1 MEGDSGRGELVIS
14 AVSEKF
20 KSKFVQAD
28 EKLVCY
34 WSSGVG
40 ERELYSLRLVSKFM
54 YCNSDCSYARN
65 QSVLHTDIKLGYI
78 KIYGMDSIAYGD
90 GTMIQIMFG
99 LTRSPKKKKKSPKK
113 RSAPKRPA
121 LQKPLF
127 PVDEIYT
134 MLKKGRAIVLP
145 QVPLYLAAVYE
156 YLTVEIIER
165 AGNHAIS
172 RRSNTIETRDIMA
185 AVQTD
190 TELNEVLGDAI
201 KPH

>member
-1 MEGDSGRGELVIS
+1 
-14 AVSEKF
+14 
-20 KSKFVQAD
+20 
-28 EKLVCY
+28 
-34 WSSGVG
+34 
-40 ERELYSLRLVSKFM
+40 
-54 YCNSDCSYARN
+54 
-65 QSVLHTDIKLGYI
+65 
-78 KIYGMDSIAYGD
+78 
-90 GTMIQIMFG
+90 MFG

-134 MLKKGRAIVLP
+134 MLKKGRANVLP

-156 YLTVEIIER
+156 YITVEIIER

-201 KPH
+201 KPNQ